1 MEFKGVIISVI
12 LSALFIY
19 AMISF
24 STNLSTENNATDIL
38 MSEQIINSS
47 YGAISANITNLKS
60 DAEAQ
65 RGSFVESIPIVGD
78 IVAGVGAIAGF
89 GKTFVR
95 AITSFLG
102 LIFGLGQSTLGL
114 SPIVITVFSIIA
126 IAVTILLL
134 WSVWRVGR

>member
-1 MEFKGVIISVI
+1 MEFKGVLISVI

-38 MSEQIINSS
+38 MSEQVINSS

-60 DAEAQ
+60 DAESQ
-65 RGSFVESIPIVGD
+65 RGSFIESIPIVGD
-78 IVAGVGAIAGF
+78 IVSGVGAIAGF
-89 GKTFVR
+89 GKTFVKS
-95 AITSFLG
+95 ITSFLG
-102 LIFGLGQSTLGL
+102 LIFGIGQSTLGL